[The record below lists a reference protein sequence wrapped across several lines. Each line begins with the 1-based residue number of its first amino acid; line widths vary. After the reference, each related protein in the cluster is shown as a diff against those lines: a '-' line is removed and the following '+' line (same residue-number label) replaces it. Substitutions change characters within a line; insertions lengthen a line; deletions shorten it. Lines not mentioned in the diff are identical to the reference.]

1 MAASHPHGIALV
13 SREVYPFGGG
23 GIGEYIASCGRL
35 LATVGDI
42 TIFTSSLHEEAYRR
56 MTAEE
61 DPRMLPPGIQVVFVD
76 EPDPGELR
84 GYFSSLHL
92 YSARVLEALRQRYGR
107 HGPRLVE
114 FSDYLGEGAIT
125 AQARRAGDPLLRST
139 RVAIRLH
146 TTAEVCSILDGYL
159 DPDFEQQVTFELERI
174 ALRDADAILWPG
186 GDTFEFYKRF
196 YGSALGPPRRIRNPV
211 AAREGES
218 GAEQPRDPEV
228 PLRLLYLGR
237 LERRKG
243 VQDLLRAVTSIESND
258 VRLTLVGGD
267 TNTAPLGTSM
277 RAQLELVASGDPRI
291 EFLDA
296 VPRSELGRVI
306 QAHDAVVLPS
316 LWEAWPYVG
325 LEALRLNRPLITT
338 PAGGFA
344 EMVNP
349 GVSGWRTE
357 SVGANHL
364 AALIEQLI
372 FDHEGVDRLRLEG
385 LPGKTFADLTDATE
399 ILDAYDSLLREP
411 ARWDAPGAPS
421 RPSPDTSRQK
431 AVEPT
436 RPPLVSV
443 VIPYYGLDEH
453 VEETVDSIFAQ
464 TYSRLEVIIVN
475 DGSFFEADWVL
486 GELAARYPLAVITQM
501 NAGLGAARNFGIAQ
515 SRGRYI
521 VPMDADNMLEP
532 TFIERGVKLLESQ
545 PDLAYVTT
553 WSRFVDEDGIELNPS
568 DQGYQP
574 LGNVTDL
581 ARVTNVA
588 GDATSVIR
596 RHLFDLGFAYS
607 QDLTSF
613 EDWSFYRALGESG
626 HEGLVI
632 PERLFQYRVRPES
645 MLREIGAPRETRL
658 MREINTH
665 LTEER
670 IEWT

>member
-1 MAASHPHGIALV
+1 MAPHPHGIALV

-42 TIFTSSLHEEAYRR
+42 TIFTTSLHEEAFRR
-56 MTAEE
+56 MVAED
-61 DPRMLPPGIQVVFVD
+61 DPRMLPPGVQVVFVP
-76 EPDPGELR
+76 EPEPGDLR
-84 GYFSSLHL
+84 GYFSPLHL

-107 HGPRLVE
+107 YGPSLVE
-114 FSDYLGEGAIT
+114 FSDYLGEGAVT

-139 RVAIRLH
+139 RIAIRLH
-146 TTAEVCSILDGYL
+146 TTAEICAILDGHL
-159 DPDFEQQVTFELERI
+159 DPDFEQQVTYELERI
-174 ALRDADAILWPG
+174 ALRDADVILWPG
-186 GDTFEFYKRF
+186 GDTLDLYKRF
-196 YGSALGPPRRIRNPV
+196 YGSALAPSRRIRNPFMAWEDASHV
-211 AAREGES
+211 ER
-218 GAEQPRDPEV
+218 PRDPEA

-243 VQDLLRAVTSIESND
+243 VQDLLRAVTSIESDD
-258 VRLTLVGGD
+258 VRLTLLGGD
-267 TNTAPLGTSM
+267 TDTAPLGTSM
-277 RAQLELVASGDPRI
+277 RAQLELVASGDHRI

-296 VPRSELGRVI
+296 VPRAELGTMI

-325 LEALRLNRPLITT
+325 LEALRLNRPLIVT
-338 PAGGFA
+338 PTGGLA
-344 EMVNP
+344 EMVRP
-349 GVSGWRTE
+349 GVNGWRTDG
-357 SVGANHL
+357 VGANRL
-364 AALIEQLI
+364 AALIEELI
-372 FDHEGVDRLRLEG
+372 FDRDAVDRLRLEG
-385 LPGKTFADLTDATE
+385 LPEKSFVDLTDATE
-399 ILDAYDSLLREP
+399 ISDAYDALLREP
-411 ARWDAPGAPS
+411 ARWDVPSAPS
-421 RPSPDTSRQK
+421 RPSPAASRNA
-431 AVEPT
+431 AVEPA

-453 VEETVDSIFAQ
+453 VGETVGSIFAQ
-464 TYSRLEVIIVN
+464 TYPRLEVIVVN

-501 NAGLGAARNFGIAQ
+501 NAGLGAARNFGFAQ

-532 TFIERGVKLLESQ
+532 TFIERGVELLEAQ

-553 WSRFVDEDGIELNPS
+553 WSRYVDQDGLELNPA

-574 LGNVTDL
+574 LGNMTEL
-581 ARVTNVA
+581 TRVTNVA

-596 RHLFDLGFAYS
+596 RRLFDLGFAYS
-607 QDLTSF
+607 HDLTSF
-613 EDWSFYRALGESG
+613 EDWSFYRVLAENG

-632 PERLFQYRVRPES
+632 PERLFRYRIRPES
-645 MLREIGAPRETRL
+645 MLREIGAPREEQL
-658 MREINTH
+658 MRELNTH

>member
-1 MAASHPHGIALV
+1 MVASHPHGIALV

-56 MTAEE
+56 MSAED
-61 DPRMLPPGIQVVFVD
+61 DPRMLPPGIQVVFVP
-76 EPDPGELR
+76 EPDPGDLR

-92 YSARVLEALRQRYGR
+92 YSARVLEALRRRYGR

-114 FSDYLGEGAIT
+114 FSDYLGEGAVT
-125 AQARRAGDPLLRST
+125 VQARRAGDPLLRAT
-139 RVAIRLH
+139 RIAIRLH
-146 TTAEVCSILDGYL
+146 TTAELCSILDGHL
-159 DPDFEQQVTFELERI
+159 EPDFEQQITYELERI

-186 GDTFEFYKRF
+186 GDTFELYKRF
-196 YGSALGPPRRIRNPV
+196 YGSALAPPKRIRNPF
-211 AAREGES
+211 AAPEDAS
-218 GAEQPRDPEV
+218 PVEQPRDPET

-237 LERRKG
+237 FERRKG
-243 VQDLLRAVTSIESND
+243 VQDLLRAVTSIESD
-258 VRLTLVGGD
+258 EVRLTLLGGD
-267 TNTAPLGTSM
+267 TDTAPLGTSM
-277 RAQLELVASGDPRI
+277 RAQLELVASGDHRI

-338 PAGGFA
+338 SAGGFT
-344 EMVNP
+344 EMVRPDVN
-349 GVSGWRTE
+349 GWRTD
-357 SVGANHL
+357 SVGADHL
-364 AALIEQLI
+364 AELIEQLI
-372 FDHEGVDRLRLEG
+372 FKRDAVDRLRLEG
-385 LPGKTFADLTDATE
+385 LPGMTFADLTDATE
-399 ILDAYDSLLREP
+399 ILDAYDSLLRHP
-411 ARWDAPGAPS
+411 ARWDAPSVPARRPLDAS
-421 RPSPDTSRQK
+421 RK
-431 AVEPT
+431 AAVEPT

-443 VIPYYGLDEH
+443 VIPYYRLHEH
-453 VEETVDSIFAQ
+453 VEETVESIFAQ
-464 TYSRLEVIIVN
+464 TYPRLEVIVVN

-486 GELAARYPLAVITQM
+486 GEIATRYPLAVLTQM

-532 TFIERGVKLLESQ
+532 TFIERGVELLESQ
-545 PDLAYVTT
+545 PGLAYVTT
-553 WSRFVDEDGIELNPS
+553 WSRYVDQDGLELNPP

-574 LGNVTDL
+574 LGNMSELV
-581 ARVTNVA
+581 RVANVA

-596 RHLFDLGFAYS
+596 RHIFDLGFAYS
-607 QDLTSF
+607 NDLTSF
-613 EDWSFYRALGESG
+613 EDWSFYRELGENG
-626 HEGLVI
+626 HEGLIV
-632 PERLFQYRVRPES
+632 PERLFRYRVRAES
-645 MLREIGAPRETRL
+645 MLREFGTSRENRL
-658 MREINTH
+658 IREINTH
-665 LTEER
+665 LTEGK